1 MKYIIYDNIGYLKGL
16 QERIE
21 EEGFAASY
29 NKKDVD
35 TSNAI
40 VISTEVRNGAS
51 YIGITDMLSRIISN
65 RMHMYAVLK
74 VMGVTVPKFYT
85 PASGYIDE
93 KYLKKGKTYIL
104 ESSSF
109 PPYINK
115 ETEDALH
122 MLKLY
127 GKTATILREV
137 PYEVSLDVEG
147 WFNGIQ
153 LVSPSYITFDSMIM
167 HPLSRTSKLFK
178 QSLGKLEEMLKKAD
192 YKGPLSI
199 QVGLTKD
206 KLYGLYIDVSM
217 KPMVFEAMKGVA
229 KNLNV
234 VSSAS
239 KNSINMYNMW
249 TMQAPV
255 FLTTAIR
262 GLPVLGY
269 NEKNAKHLWLTNVEK
284 DGSIHR
290 YNGSSCLVG
299 YITARGET
307 PRECIR
313 RIKRTKEQLYIP
325 FSPSLVFPQMILER
339 WKKLEEWEWV

>member
-1 MKYIIYDNIGYLKGL
+1 MKYIIYDNTGYLKGL
-16 QERIE
+16 QGRIE

-29 NKKDVD
+29 NNKDVD
-35 TSNAI
+35 TSNAV

-51 YIGITDMLSRIISN
+51 YIGITSMLKRIISN

-74 VMGVTVPKFYT
+74 VMDIKVPRFYT
-85 PASGYIDE
+85 PVGGHIDE
-93 KYLKKGKTYIL
+93 KYIKDDKTYVL

-115 ETEDALH
+115 GTEDALW
-122 MLKLY
+122 MLRLY
-127 GKTATILREV
+127 DKTTTLLREV
-137 PYEVSLDVEG
+137 PYEISLDVEG

-153 LVSPSYITFDSMIM
+153 LVSPSYIILDSMIM
-167 HPLSRTSKLFK
+167 HPLSRTTKLFK

-206 KLYGLYIDVSM
+206 KLYGLYIDTSM
-217 KPMVFEAMKGVA
+217 KPVVFEAMKSIS

-249 TMQAPV
+249 TMQAPI
-255 FLTTAIR
+255 FLTTVIK
-262 GLPVLGY
+262 GMPVLGY
-269 NEKNAKHLWLTNVEK
+269 NNKNAKHLWLKGVEK

-290 YNGSSCLVG
+290 YGGNSCLMG

-313 RIKRTKEQLYIP
+313 RIKRTKEQLHIP
-325 FSPSLVFPQMILER
+325 FSSNLIFPQMILER
-339 WKKLEEWEWV
+339 WKKLEAWGWI